1 MRERAGTGKLAA
13 RPGEGNFVLWGRL
26 HRLEGM
32 ATVSRRDR
40 LTDLAA
46 LLLLLAGIALYLDA
60 GARLRTIAGYSY
72 QHPGPRGESQL
83 VAADRAR
90 TESYAGL
97 GLAVVGV
104 AVGVA
109 SALRHARGAPRVV
122 LN

>member
-1 MRERAGTGKLAA
+1 VRERAGVGKLAA
-13 RPGEGNFVLWGRL
+13 CPGEGNFVLWSRV
-26 HRLEGM
+26 HRPQDM

-46 LLLLLAGIALYLDA
+46 LVLLLAGIALYLDA
-60 GARLRTIAGYSY
+60 GARLRTISGYSY
-72 QHPGPRGESQL
+72 RHPGPSGESQL

-97 GLAVVGV
+97 GLAALGI
-104 AVGVA
+104 AVGVG
-109 SALRHARGAPRVV
+109 SALRHARGVPRVV

>member
-1 MRERAGTGKLAA
+1 MRGRAGTGKLAA
-13 RPGEGNFVLWGRL
+13 RGGEGNFVLWERL
-26 HRLEGM
+26 RRLESM

-46 LLLLLAGIALYLDA
+46 LVLLLAGIALYLDA
-60 GARLRTIAGYSY
+60 GARMRTISGYSDRN
-72 QHPGPRGESQL
+72 PGPRGESQL

-97 GLAVVGV
+97 GVAVLGV

>member
-1 MRERAGTGKLAA
+1 
-13 RPGEGNFVLWGRL
+13 
-26 HRLEGM
+26 M

-46 LLLLLAGIALYLDA
+46 LVLLLAGIALYLDA
-60 GARLRTIAGYSY
+60 GARMRTISGYSY
-72 QHPGPRGESQL
+72 TRPGPRGESQL

-97 GLAVVGV
+97 GLAVLGV

-109 SALRHARGAPRVV
+109 GALRHARSAPRVV

>member
-1 MRERAGTGKLAA
+1 MRERTGDGKLAA
-13 RPGEGNFVLWGRL
+13 RPGEGNFVLWRRL
-26 HRLEGM
+26 RRLQDM

-46 LLLLLAGIALYLDA
+46 LVLLLAGIALYLDA
-60 GARLRTIAGYSY
+60 GARMRTISRYSY

-83 VAADRAR
+83 AAADRAR
-90 TESYAGL
+90 AESYG
-97 GLAVVGV
+97 GLALAALGV

-109 SALRHARGAPRVV
+109 SAVRHAGGTPRVV

>member
-1 MRERAGTGKLAA
+1 MTGKLAA
-13 RPGEGNFVLWGRL
+13 RPGRGNFVLWRRL
-26 HRLEGM
+26 RRPEGM

-46 LLLLLAGIALYLDA
+46 LVLLLAGIALYLDA
-60 GARLRTIAGYSY
+60 GARMRTISGYSY
-72 QHPGPRGESQL
+72 RHPGPPGESQL

-97 GLAVVGV
+97 GLAAFGVVVGV
-104 AVGVA
+104 G